1 MHKLRAQTP
10 RTSSAQTLRTN
21 LVHKLQT
28 HSKNLETQTIDLL
41 GPSNCHRDPTRS
53 VQVRKSP
60 RPPNP
65 CKCGNTCIL
74 IEPFKLLVRR
84 LVRQL
89 VRLLVRACLCA
100 GLCGGLCGGLCRR
113 LVREAENPHK
123 ICTKSAQTPHKAQ
136 PSGAQRNL
144 TELNGTAVL
153 ELSGT
158 QRNSKRYQWWC

>member
-1 MHKLRAQTP
+1 MQQRAPSYDGSNLVVVLYYIEKNSKQKNSSTKRTKRCAQVLRTNLNAQTP

-84 LVRQL
+84 LVREL
-89 VRLLVRACLCA
+89 VRLLVRDC
-100 GLCGGLCGGLCRR
+100 LCGGLCGGL
-113 LVREAENPHK
+113 
-123 ICTKSAQTPHKAQ
+123 
-136 PSGAQRNL
+136 
-144 TELNGTAVL
+144 
-153 ELSGT
+153 
-158 QRNSKRYQWWC
+158 